1 MPYSAILTLLCIA
14 LNLNRIL
21 SFQLPHSPRWPHRC
35 CICKSCSTGGNDN
48 ANSFDDVTTTRSAA
62 TTATIL
68 SLPVIDDESYPNILP
83 PNPAGVIFDMDGTLI
98 KHAIDF
104 AEMRR
109 RIYSVA
115 DSDPIGQTFLERDC
129 VLALATKLSPEGMER
144 CNVIFSDIERKARE
158 DMELMEGGVE
168 LLRLLGEM
176 GLRKAVLTRNL
187 ERNVEFMSD
196 MYVNSMAL
204 DSSSAG
210 VDGDGDGDGDGVE
223 GDSTEPIF
231 HPIVARDTKSNPTNE
246 QPITA
251 KPHPDGILH
260 ICHVWG
266 CDPADVIMVGDSA
279 NDDMTAANRA
289 GCGGTVLLTQAGGK
303 QLDTDSGYGVGD
315 SEEEVLERTPSLRVE
330 SLGELQLCIEA
341 LLKEQRKR

>member
-1 MPYSAILTLLCIA
+1 
-14 LNLNRIL
+14 
-21 SFQLPHSPRWPHRC
+21 
-35 CICKSCSTGGNDN
+35 
-48 ANSFDDVTTTRSAA
+48 
-62 TTATIL
+62 
-68 SLPVIDDESYPNILP
+68 
-83 PNPAGVIFDMDGTLI
+83 
-98 KHAIDF
+98 
-104 AEMRR
+104 
-109 RIYSVA
+109 
-115 DSDPIGQTFLERDC
+115 
-129 VLALATKLSPEGMER
+129 
-144 CNVIFSDIERKARE
+144 VIFSDIEKKARE

-196 MYVNSMAL
+196 MYVNGMTL
-204 DSSSAG
+204 DSSSASVG
-210 VDGDGDGDGDGVE
+210 VDGDGVE
-223 GDSTEPIF
+223 GHFTEPIF
-231 HPIVARDTKSNPTNE
+231 HPIVARDTKSHPTNE

-315 SEEEVLERTPSLRVE
+315 SKEDVLERTPSLRVE

-341 LLKEQRKR
+341 LLKESTKEVK